1 MHNQLYLLAL
11 GPAAPSSSELSPP
24 EGLDSEKEKE
34 KNGVVIFRIPLFQNL
49 SLE

>member
-11 GPAAPSSSELSPP
+11 GPAAPSSSELSLS
-24 EGLDSEKEKE
+24 EGLDSEKKRTGMV
-34 KNGVVIFRIPLFQNL
+34 NFRIPLFQNL